1 MLIGIVGKPN
11 SGKSTFFSAATH
23 VEVKIANYP
32 FTTIE
37 PNKGVGY
44 VRKRCPCSELKN
56 NCNPQD
62 SACINHIRM
71 IPIPLLDVAGIVPDA
86 HEGKGLGLQ
95 FLDDMRQAD
104 GIIIVVDASGETD
117 LEGNPNPS
125 DPSKEVEL
133 IETELREWIKSIIIR
148 NKKDYEHRPVDKL
161 LEVLS
166 ALKID
171 NDAMVKFVDS
181 LGMDKNK
188 IMMDEEIAG
197 KIADVVVSEKPILVF
212 GNKGDRKKVEIKCDR
227 PVIYGSA
234 LYELALNKASKAG
247 VVDYVPGAETF
258 EIRNANEEQRKAL
271 ENIKK
276 FVEANKGTGV
286 ISALNSIVFDLLG
299 LITAYPVEDEGK
311 WMDKKENVLP
321 NVKLIR
327 KGRNAHDLAGL
338 IHTDIANGM
347 LYAIDGRSKM
357 KIGKDYII
365 KDLDVIKIVSASKK

>member
-23 VEVKIANYP
+23 IDVKIANYP

-44 VRKRCPCSELKN
+44 VRNRCPCSELKN

-62 SACINHIRM
+62 SACINHIRL

-86 HEGKGLGLQ
+86 HNGKGLGLQ

-117 LEGNPNPS
+117 LEGNPSPS

-148 NKKDYEHRPVDKL
+148 NRKDYEHRPVDKL

-171 NDAMVKFVDS
+171 NDRMTKFVDS

-188 IMMDEEIAG
+188 VQMSGEIAG
-197 KIADVVVSEKPILVF
+197 KIAEIVVSEKPILVF
-212 GNKGDRKKVEIKCDR
+212 GNKGDKKRVEINCNR

-234 LYELALNKASKAG
+234 LYEMVLAKAAKAG
-247 VVDYVPGAETF
+247 AIEYVPGAETF
-258 EIRNANEEQRKAL
+258 EIKNANEDQKKAL
-271 ENIKK
+271 DNIRK
-276 FVEANKGTGV
+276 FVEGNKGTGV
-286 ISALNSIVFDLLG
+286 TRALNSVVFDLLG
-299 LITAYPVEDEGK
+299 LITAYPVEDESK

-327 KGRNAHDLAGL
+327 KGKNAHDLAAL

-357 KIGKDYII
+357 KIGKDYIL

>member
-44 VRKRCPCSELKN
+44 IRNRCPCSELKT

-62 SACINHIRM
+62 SACINHVRM

-86 HEGKGLGLQ
+86 HSGKGMGLQ

-125 DPSKEVEL
+125 DPSREVEL
-133 IETELREWIKSIIIR
+133 IEGELREWIKGIIIR

-171 NDAMVKFVDS
+171 NDRMTRFVDS
-181 LGMDKNK
+181 LGLNKNK
-188 IMMDEEIAG
+188 IEMSDEAAG

-212 GNKGDRKKVEIKCDR
+212 GNKGDRKRVEIKCGR
-227 PVIYGSA
+227 PVVYGSA
-234 LYELALNKASKAG
+234 LYELVLAKAAKSGAA
-247 VVDYVPGAETF
+247 DYVPGAETF
-258 EIRNANEEQRKAL
+258 EIKNANEEQRKAL
-271 ENIKK
+271 EGIRG

-286 ISALNSIVFDLLG
+286 TKALNHVVFELLG

-311 WMDKKENVLP
+311 WTDKKGNVLP

-327 KGRNAHDLAGL
+327 KGKSAHDLAAL

-365 KDLDVIKIVSASKK
+365 KDLDVMKIVSAAKK